1 MHSDTACELEK
12 YVCLSVCVCA
22 PVAQHVWGFVCVEDV
37 RINEHLSICTARPSA
52 IGCGEYAGP
61 LLHLLVAGTSQPQL
75 LRVRGSDG
83 VSLVQ
88 RSGPRVQLAQ
98 KRQDVNACL
107 QSAPRRIDP
116 LVRDSGPRGRGL
128 ATCGCAVRAGMR
140 RLALSRAPFVS
151 VTLRLLYMY
160 TPVYTCMYI
169 ACLDTI
175 FKVSALRAM

>member
-1 MHSDTACELEK
+1 M
-12 YVCLSVCVCA
+12 
-22 PVAQHVWGFVCVEDV
+22 AQHVWGFVCVEDV

-116 LVRDSGPRGRGL
+116 LVRDSGTRGRGL
-128 ATCGCAVRAGMR
+128 ATCGCTVRAGKR
-140 RLALSRAPFVS
+140 WLALSRAPFVS
-151 VTLRLLYMY
+151 VTYTPTLHVYACMYTHVIWCNGVARAITSTLPY
-160 TPVYTCMYI
+160 TPVHIYAYI
-169 ACLDTI
+169 RLH
-175 FKVSALRAM
+175 V